1 MAVFF
6 YVKKLC
12 CQLVKK
18 IFIEK
23 NRFIGS
29 SKTIILLLLLIY
41 VLTVVPISVRVSLAN
56 AEL

>member
-29 SKTIILLLLLIY
+29 SKTIIL
-41 VLTVVPISVRVSLAN
+41 
-56 AEL
+56 